1 MAPWGWTGLGGQI
14 LESLA
19 GHAEELDFLSLA
31 HGKHWRI
38 YADIDFMI

>member
-19 GHAEELDFLSLA
+19 GHVEELDFLSW
-31 HGKHWRI
+31 HMESIGEF